1 METYRVLLDANIL
14 MSKTLRDW
22 ILKSAFY
29 SQGRFQVLIS
39 QGILDEWG
47 NHTRNNNPTLDDGV
61 IEKWRRQIIESCG
74 GNDCILRGFPVPEVP
89 NYPDPEDLH
98 VHAAAIAG
106 DVDALAT
113 NDKAL
118 IAYGRSEAGENLG
131 YDIMSADN
139 ILMQLVDFT
148 TPDFWVQLYLSE
160 VRYWLDHQGNV
171 DLISQLRQSQAE
183 KFADYLLKN
192 IVNMPRVHITVDRM
206 IAKRY
211 R

>member
-1 METYRVLLDANIL
+1 M
-14 MSKTLRDW
+14 
-22 ILKSAFY
+22 
-29 SQGRFQVLIS
+29 
-39 QGILDEWG
+39 
-47 NHTRNNNPTLDDGV
+47 
-61 IEKWRRQIIESCG
+61 
-74 GNDCILRGFPVPEVP
+74 P

-106 DVDALAT
+106 NVDALAT

-118 IAYGRSEAGENLG
+118 IAYGLSEAGENLG
-131 YDIMSADN
+131 YDITSTDN

-148 TPDFWVQLYLSE
+148 VPDFWVQLYLSE